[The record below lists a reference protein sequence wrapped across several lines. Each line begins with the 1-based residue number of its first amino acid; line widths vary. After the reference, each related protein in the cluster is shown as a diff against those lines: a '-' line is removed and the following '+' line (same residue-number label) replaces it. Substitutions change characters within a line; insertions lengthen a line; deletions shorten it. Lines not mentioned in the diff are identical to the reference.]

1 MRVLLAVFPVA
12 AHVLPV
18 VPLAWALQNAGHQV
32 RIATHPDTARVVTE
46 AGLAAVPVGRGE
58 DLAALTD
65 FTLNPALSGLAGG
78 GLDIGPGDCAD
89 WGAKWFRT
97 TRVFAALRPLLE
109 ELTGVAVRW
118 RPDLVLWDPFCL
130 PAAVAARVSGAAHA
144 RLLRG
149 RDNIAW
155 LRGRSARYR
164 GQAPDGGWPEPLEET
179 MQQILEPYGLPYEEE
194 LVLGQ
199 WTVDP
204 MPPDMR
210 LPAPD
215 VRYES
220 MRWVPYGGGATV
232 PEWLHSRP
240 LRPRVCVT
248 LGAGEQGRRLLRE
261 SGAGLAD
268 VLGSLADLD
277 VELVAAVD
285 AGSAKDLRLPERVR
299 VLDGIPLPQ
308 LLSGCSAVVHHGGA
322 ETFASAAAAGVP
334 QLIVPVPS
342 WDEDAAAAHLVR
354 KGAGVA
360 VARRKFSPRSLHAA
374 LSALLQNPCFQETAT
389 AWREELA
396 RLPGPADLVP
406 MLERLTR
413 HHQRS

>member
-1 MRVLLAVFPVA
+1 MRVLFAVFPVA
-12 AHVLPV
+12 AHVFPV
-18 VPLAWALQNAGHQV
+18 VPLAWALRNAGHEV
-32 RIATHPDTARVVTE
+32 RIATHPDTARVVTG

-65 FTLNPALSGLAGG
+65 FARNPVLSGLAGG
-78 GLDIGPGDCAD
+78 GLDIGPGDCDD

-97 TRVFAALRPLLE
+97 TRVFPALRPLLE

-144 RLLRG
+144 RLLWG

-155 LRGRSARYR
+155 LYGRSVRYR
-164 GQAPDGGWPEPLEET
+164 HQAPDGGWPEPLEET
-179 MQQILEPYGLPYEEE
+179 MQQILEPYGLTFEEE

-204 MPPDMR
+204 MPPGMR
-210 LPAPD
+210 LPVPA

-220 MRWVPYGGGATV
+220 VRWVPYGGGQAV
-232 PEWLHSRP
+232 PEWLHGRP
-240 LRPRVCVT
+240 SRPRVCVT
-248 LGAGEQGRRLLRE
+248 LGAGEPGRLLLRE
-261 SGAGLAD
+261 NGTGIAD
-268 VLGSLADLD
+268 VLDSLAGLD

-285 AGSAKDLRLPERVR
+285 PGSAESRLPERVR
-299 VLDGIPLPQ
+299 VLERIPLPQ
-308 LLSGCSAVVHHGGA
+308 LLPGCAAVVHHGAA
-322 ETFASAAAAGVP
+322 ETLAPSAAAGVP

-354 KGAGVA
+354 NGAGV
-360 VARRKFSPRSLHAA
+360 VLDRREFSPRSLRAA
-374 LSALLQNPCFQETAT
+374 LAELLRNPSFQEAAT

-406 MLERLTR
+406 VLEELTG
-413 HHQRS
+413 HHQRF